1 MALLRVLICGSRS
14 IQDKNLIWSK
24 LDEIFS
30 NTQDEIEI
38 LHGGATGPD
47 VLGKNWAFQYKKVVN
62 IRAFLPDWERWGKGA
77 GMLRN
82 VQMLEAKPDMVIA
95 FYDGISKGTEHTIRQ
110 AHKRGIKTFVIETNP
125 EPKTLF

>member
-1 MALLRVLICGSRS
+1 
-14 IQDKNLIWSK
+14 LIWSK
-24 LDEIFS
+24 LDEIFL
-30 NTQDEIEI
+30 NIQDEIEI

-47 VLGKNWAFQYKKVVN
+47 VIGKNWAFQYKKVVN
-62 IRAFLPDWERWGKGA
+62 IRDFLPDWERWGKSA

-82 VQMLEAKPDMVIA
+82 VQMLAAKPDLVIA
-95 FYDGISKGTEHTIRQ
+95 FYDGKSKGTEHTIRE